1 MRLDRMEWES
11 VERSVRGKEEDE
23 GHVKK
28 NGGEL

>member
-1 MRLDRMEWES
+1 MEWES

-28 NGGEL
+28 NGGSECWLDG